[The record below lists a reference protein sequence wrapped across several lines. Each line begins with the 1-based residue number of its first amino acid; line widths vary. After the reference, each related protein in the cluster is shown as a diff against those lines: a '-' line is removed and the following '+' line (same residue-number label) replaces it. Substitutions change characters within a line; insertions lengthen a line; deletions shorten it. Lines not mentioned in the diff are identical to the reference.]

1 LAAPSRDSVLL
12 DTTLTGVD
20 SAENTSYTG
29 VMIPS
34 DASPAAVPASDAS
47 RFLFLSGRL
56 CLDFVHT
63 GGAAERRVFE
73 QWHTPSDLADWLATS
88 PLRVT
93 GIVVST
99 ANLRTAHALREAIWH
114 TALACLR
121 RKRLPTAQIELI
133 NRLAQ
138 APDLAPQLD
147 GTTQRSVWHP
157 SLSLS
162 AALST
167 VARDAIA
174 LFASEQAHS
183 IRQCANPQCLLLFVD
198 ASRPG
203 KRRWCSMDRCGNRA
217 KVSTYRRHRAQGHA
231 TGPQAE

>member
-1 LAAPSRDSVLL
+1 VLPN
-12 DTTLTGVD
+12 TTLTGVD
-20 SAENTSYTG
+20 PAENTGYTG
-29 VMIPS
+29 VMTPP
-34 DASPAAVPASDAS
+34 DASTAARPASDAA

-56 CLDFVHT
+56 CIDFVHT
-63 GGAAERRVFE
+63 GGAAERRIFE
-73 QWHTPSDLADWLATS
+73 EWHTPGDLADWLAAS

-93 GIVVST
+93 GITVST
-99 ANLRTAHALREAIWH
+99 MDLRAAQALREAIWH
-114 TALACLR
+114 IAQACLR
-121 RKRLPTAQIELI
+121 RKRLPTAQIERI

-147 GTTQRSVWHP
+147 GATQRSVWHP
-157 SLSLS
+157 ARSLS

-167 VARDAIA
+167 IARDAIA

-198 ASRPG
+198 ASRPR

-217 KVSTYRRHRAQGHA
+217 KVTTYRRQRAQGRA

>member
-1 LAAPSRDSVLL
+1 MTPA
-12 DTTLTGVD
+12 
-20 SAENTSYTG
+20 
-29 VMIPS
+29 
-34 DASPAAVPASDAS
+34 DASPAAVPASNAS
-47 RFLFLSGRL
+47 RFLFLSGCL
-56 CLDFVHT
+56 CLDFAHT

-73 QWHTPSDLADWLATS
+73 EWHTPGDLADWLVAS
-88 PLRVT
+88 PLRIT

-99 ANLRTAHALREAIWH
+99 ADLWAAQALREAIWH

-121 RKRLPTAQIELI
+121 REHLPTAQIELI

-147 GTTQRSVWHP
+147 DATRRSVWHP
-157 SLSLS
+157 ALALS

-174 LFASEQAHS
+174 LFTSERAHS

-217 KVSTYRRHRAQGHA
+217 KVTAYRRHRAQGRT
-231 TGPQAE
+231 TGPQAK